1 MADTVQPPANMEVRG
16 APEVSATVAETLARY
31 RNARSAALVDWI
43 GDEVLVAT
51 RFGDSTQLHRVE
63 TPLGMRRQVT
73 FFAEP
78 VRSAAV
84 NPHESEPGFVF
95 LKDIGGSEFYQLF
108 WRPTGGGAAEL
119 ISDGRSRY
127 TGVSWSPSGRWLG
140 YTTTQRNGRDWD
152 LHARSFDPEASFGE
166 TKVVQE
172 GAGVGWSLEDWSAGE
187 DRVLVS
193 KYVSINEAELY
204 EIDLGTGE
212 RRRKLLPL
220 ADATEGVAIGGA
232 VYGADSGVYYTSD
245 AGSEFMQLR
254 RLDLATGESTTLT
267 EDVEWNVGG
276 AAVSRDRARIAWTIN
291 EGGYSRLQVAS
302 TADGQGD
309 GVAGDPGRHRR
320 PAQVLARRPAACLHA
335 VAARGAFGRVQH
347 RSRQWR
353 ADALDRE
360 RARRLAGRGGA
371 RRAGTGDSSPRSTAL
386 RFPPF
391 VYRPGG
397 PRAAS
402 CTGEHPRRSG
412 GAGPTR
418 IFAEFAVLHAGTWPG
433 RGVPERA
440 GLCRLRQVLA
450 QARQ

>member
-16 APEVSATVAETLARY
+16 APEASASVAETLARY

-152 LHARSFDPEASFGE
+152 LHARSFDPQASFGE

-212 RRRKLLPL
+212 RRQLLPL
-220 ADATEGVAIGGA
+220 PDATEGVAIGGA
-232 VYGADSGVYYTSD
+232 VYGADNGVYYTSD

-276 AAVSRDRARIAWTIN
+276 AAVSPRSGTDCLDHQRR
-291 EGGYSRLQVAS
+291 RLQQ
-302 TADGQGD
+302 TAGGIDCRWAGR
-309 GVAGDPGRHRR
+309 GVAGDPRRHRR

-335 VAARGAFGRVQH
+335 VAARGAFGCVQH
-347 RSRQWR
+347 RSRQR
-353 ADALDRE
+353 HPDALDRK
-360 RARRLAGRGGA
+360 RTRRLAQ
-371 RRAGTGDSSPRSTAL
+371 
-386 RFPPF
+386 
-391 VYRPGG
+391 
-397 PRAAS
+397 
-402 CTGEHPRRSG
+402 G
-412 GAGPTR
+412 GAGC
-418 IFAEFAVLHAGTWPG
+418 AGVGEVCLVRWP
-433 RGVPERA
+433 
-440 GLCRLRQVLA
+440 
-450 QARQ
+450 